1 MPRTPNG
8 SLLGRLA
15 LTVVVLAG
23 VFGFACGG
31 DDNERT
37 LTVFAA
43 ASLSDV
49 FEEIGERFEAEQ
61 PGVRLRFSF
70 GGSQRLRLQLE
81 QGARADL
88 FASANLEQIGRAQ
101 SGGLVENGRSFAS
114 NALALVVPADN
125 PAGIATLR
133 DLADGDVRLVIAG
146 PSVPAGALT
155 RSVLAELG
163 LSEPGLADAVLAA
176 VVSEEESVRRV
187 LSKVELG
194 EADAGFVYSTD
205 ALAAGDTVLRL
216 PLEETGMRNGY
227 LIATIT
233 NANEPEL
240 AALFRA
246 FLNGEI
252 AQSILAAAGFEMP
265 SGGTP

>member
-1 MPRTPNG
+1 MRQLPGETGHRRHLSAVGASEVAVPGQTC
-8 SLLGRLA
+8 
-15 LTVVVLAG
+15 LTV
-23 VFGFACGG
+23 
-31 DDNERT
+31 
-37 LTVFAA
+37 
-43 ASLSDV
+43 
-49 FEEIGERFEAEQ
+49 
-61 PGVRLRFSF
+61 
-70 GGSQRLRLQLE
+70 
-81 QGARADL
+81 
-88 FASANLEQIGRAQ
+88 
-101 SGGLVENGRSFAS
+101 
-114 NALALVVPADN
+114 
-125 PAGIATLR
+125 
-133 DLADGDVRLVIAG
+133 
-146 PSVPAGALT
+146 AGALT

-163 LSEPGLADAVLAA
+163 ISKPGLADAVLAA

-205 ALAAGDTVLRL
+205 ALAAGDAVLRL

-227 LIATIT
+227 LIAITT